1 MTLHACLLLAAAL
14 FALGVFA
21 VLTRRNAIAL
31 LVGVE
36 LMVNSALIVFVA
48 FARFTATD
56 ASAGTT
62 FTLFAVAATAC
73 EMAVALALVMGLKR
87 QRKSLDLTTLEGM
100 RG

>member
-36 LMVNSALIVFVA
+36 LMVNSALIVFVS
-48 FARFTATD
+48 FARFSSAD
-56 ASAGTT
+56 ASAGSA

-73 EMAVALALVMGLKR
+73 EMAVALALVLGLKR
-87 QRKSLDLTTLEGM
+87 QRKSLDLSTLEGM